1 MADMMNRYRQMRAPF
16 AEKQFLRQS
25 GFKMLFGAGAA
36 LFGMFFFLMVF
47 TGHSGADRY
56 YIPFAQSSG
65 GLARYLEENGCA
77 STAVTAE
84 NPYGEEM
91 RAIERTEQWTLTG
104 GEWDSMPEETRS
116 FLVLYADGTAGAWEF
131 ADYLSPS
138 GARLL
143 YRVRPVSLHVARLE
157 PDENRRVWRENRL
170 FLYYTG
176 GNGAVEALLDGF
188 AGEPVADGRESDPP
202 VLWQAV
208 SQFELPDGEREVQQ
222 MVVCILFG
230 VLTGLFTLLAVWAAR
245 REKKENP
252 AGRE

>member
-1 MADMMNRYRQMRAPF
+1 
-16 AEKQFLRQS
+16 
-25 GFKMLFGAGAA
+25 
-36 LFGMFFFLMVF
+36 
-47 TGHSGADRY
+47 
-56 YIPFAQSSG
+56 
-65 GLARYLEENGCA
+65 YLEENGCA

-116 FLVLYADGTAGAWEF
+116 FLVLYADGTDGAWEF

-176 GNGAVEALLDGF
+176 GNGAVEAMLDGF
-188 AGEPVADGRESDPP
+188 AVEPVAGGRESATHVPWQTGKP
-202 VLWQAV
+202 V
-208 SQFELPDGEREVQQ
+208 G
-222 MVVCILFG
+222 
-230 VLTGLFTLLAVWAAR
+230 LTGRSAEV
-245 REKKENP
+245 P
-252 AGRE
+252 AGVVHRVVTA